1 MRQDAQIH
9 MFVGGNRSEGQETV
23 PLVMRNACLNAVR
36 QSLAVLPFAFAE
48 PFSRLLASPCMKKRW
63 QEARSKASK
72 GACPELATKKGAAAP
87 ANVVGVLPT
96 SPDRVASCVPSTSLN
111 GC

>member
-23 PLVMRNACLNAVR
+23 PLMMRNACLN
-36 QSLAVLPFAFAE
+36 AVLPFAFAE

-87 ANVVGVLPT
+87 VNVVGVLPT
-96 SPDRVASCVPSTSLN
+96 SPDRVASCVPSTSSN